1 LIERCG
7 LRVRGRGFDTGRKT
21 AEFLRSETLHYLAPH
36 MELIQ
41 PNVGDRNNRV
51 SRESRSSPVQPEV
64 EILVS
69 QLGLDMNFLLRE
81 IKWALGEERINRVTP
96 RPDQF
101 WEWSRQHDGL
111 MQFWRF
117 ANSKLGVALHPD
129 EVRDI
134 WECICMTICTRRRRA
149 FTFQDYLM
157 IAVHSEQK
165 CAFCGKRPPEVYL
178 EIDHILPV
186 SKGGSDV
193 HYNLRFLCQRCNR
206 SRGNRFRWA
215 DVWRRLG

>member
-1 LIERCG
+1 MKLTQR
-7 LRVRGRGFDTGRKT
+7 
-21 AEFLRSETLHYLAPH
+21 
-36 MELIQ
+36 
-41 PNVGDRNNRV
+41 NVGDRNNRV
-51 SRESRSSPVQPEV
+51 SRESLSSPVQLDV
-64 EILVS
+64 GILVF
-69 QLGLDMNFLLRE
+69 QLGLDLNLLLHE

-101 WEWSRQHDGL
+101 LEWSRQHDGL

-117 ANSKLGVALHPD
+117 ANSKLGVALQPD

-134 WECICMTICTRRRRA
+134 WECICMTISTRRRRA

-157 IAVHSEQK
+157 IAVLSEQK
-165 CAFCGKRPPEVYL
+165 CAFCGKRPPEVSL

-193 HYNLRFLCQRCNR
+193 HYNLRFLCQQCNR